1 MMLDKLKLF
10 FKTNW
15 KTSVPAVLALMC
27 ASDEYFQMLPDAWR
41 MKATAT
47 CTFLLAIGLI
57 AAKDANVS
65 NAPNATDA
73 HKVS

>member
-1 MMLDKLKLF
+1 MWDKVKLF
-10 FKTNW
+10 FATNW
-15 KTSVPAVLALMC
+15 KTSVPALLAAVC
-27 ASDEYFQMLPDAWR
+27 ASDEYFQLLPEAWG

-65 NAPNATDA
+65 NAPKPAEA
-73 HKVS
+73 QKVS